1 MLPRDYSKYF
11 ELLPFLHRRSSFK
24 VIFYLSVVAEGK
36 ALKKLLSFAPKGPLE
51 TLIFTS
57 IIVSLLPP
65 ANTSFNTYR
74 MLVGF
79 YNETQFPFGAYY
91 AKLYSVSF
99 RGILNIKM
107 FHIALKCHS
116 ANKITITLI

>member
-11 ELLPFLHRRSSFK
+11 EFLPFLHKRSSFK
-24 VIFYLSVVAEGK
+24 VIFYLSVVAGGK

-57 IIVSLLPP
+57 IIVSLPP

-74 MLVGF
+74 MLAVW

-107 FHIALKCHS
+107 FHISLKCLS
-116 ANKITITLI
+116 VNKITITLI

>member
-1 MLPRDYSKYF
+1 M
-11 ELLPFLHRRSSFK
+11 
-24 VIFYLSVVAEGK
+24 VAGGK
-36 ALKKLLSFAPKGPLE
+36 ALKKLEFGPKGPLE

-57 IIVSLLPP
+57 IIVSLLRP

-74 MLVGF
+74 MLVVW

-91 AKLYSVSF
+91 AKLYSVF
-99 RGILNIKM
+99 HGILNIKM
-107 FHIALKCHS
+107 FHIALKCLS

>member
-11 ELLPFLHRRSSFK
+11 EFLPFLHRRSSFK
-24 VIFYLSVVAEGK
+24 VIFCLSMVAGGK
-36 ALKKLLSFAPKGPLE
+36 ALKKLEFGPKGPLE

-74 MLVGF
+74 MLVVW

-99 RGILNIKM
+99 CGILNIKM
-107 FHIALKCHS
+107 FHIALKCLS